1 MSDSEEE
8 NPLDKQVIEPA
19 KRKQRAADEQQEQEE
34 RAAHQQQQ
42 QQQQQQLSSEI
53 KPKRRKRSKS
63 AGAESD
69 GRQEPSSDAAEQQPK
84 KQKKQKQKR
93 QQQQDTVP
101 QEQQQ
106 AAVQQRQLHASG
118 QASKLQSA
126 APFGVKFLAED
137 EDDPRNF
144 EMQKLLRAPRYY
156 DEVRATQLLLLL
168 LPLWAQWGAVCTYT
182 GPKVAA
188 GLACTEQEHVGRG
201 LFQMWTFQ
209 CMQCQYSA
217 GTADLLITH
226 MLLRFRMSSSAVN
239 AELGCMCACRCSP

>member
-34 RAAHQQQQ
+34 RAAHQ

-106 AAVQQRQLHASG
+106 AAAQQRQLHASG

-168 LPLWAQWGAVCTYT
+168 PLWAQWGAVCTYP
-182 GPKVAA
+182 GPKLQQALHA
-188 GLACTEQEHVGRG
+188 QSKST
-201 LFQMWTFQ
+201 
-209 CMQCQYSA
+209 SA
-217 GTADLLITH
+217 GACSRCGPSDACNASTAPAQQT
-226 MLLRFRMSSSAVN
+226 
-239 AELGCMCACRCSP
+239 C